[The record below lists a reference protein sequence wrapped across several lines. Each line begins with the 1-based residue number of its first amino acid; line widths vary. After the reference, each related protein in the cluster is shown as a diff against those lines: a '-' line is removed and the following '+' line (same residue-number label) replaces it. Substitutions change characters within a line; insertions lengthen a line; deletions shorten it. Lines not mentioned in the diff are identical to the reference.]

1 VDDYH
6 EFWHAHEVEIQN
18 WQLYWSLNYVSI
30 TIMIVASSGALA
42 TPNNYCTNGNGS
54 ASSAATRSGS
64 ANPSTKKQGPL
75 LTFNPIVEF
84 FHVLQWNYQGIQIDK
99 LRTLQKF
106 QHKPH
111 ENLREVYTRMW

>member
-1 VDDYH
+1 MDDYH

-64 ANPSTKKQGPL
+64 ANLSTKKQGPL